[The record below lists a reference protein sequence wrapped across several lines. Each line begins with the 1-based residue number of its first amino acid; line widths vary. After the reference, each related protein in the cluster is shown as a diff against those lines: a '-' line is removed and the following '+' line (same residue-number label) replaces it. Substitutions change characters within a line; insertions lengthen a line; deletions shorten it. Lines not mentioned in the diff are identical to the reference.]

1 MLVVD
6 TVVPGSVT
14 DGKLEPGDVLW
25 MIESDGKKWLEVM
38 IEMND
43 CKRLEEQGQ
52 VRRDEIVMFEESS
65 SCAAEKEHWE
75 LLLLLYCVVFATHNP
90 DARGPFLSD
99 LCLLLFFIVA
109 FIVVVVVDIMAPFYA
124 AHSRPHTYTYTHVR
138 FDTCTQL
145 TVRIPVTDLHS
156 VTPSS
161 FLEVSG
167 GTVHALSY
175 QQARNNRAAV
185 GQVYVAEPG
194 YMLVGTHQDGMMAG
208 VVCVCVC
215 HLMAVVV
222 SSAWKTTGRLVP
234 TKQQKGKKLVRM
246 QVVARWCVRMC
257 TCVRGGR
264 TMSRVFTRQQ
274 DCSRRGSA
282 S

>member
-75 LLLLLYCVVFATHNP
+75 LLLLLYCV
-90 DARGPFLSD
+90 
-99 LCLLLFFIVA
+99 
-109 FIVVVVVDIMAPFYA
+109 
-124 AHSRPHTYTYTHVR
+124 
-138 FDTCTQL
+138 L